1 MSPTELRQRREA
13 LGFTQTGLAKR
24 CRIPLRTWSHWE
36 SGTRPIP
43 NYLTIIIELI
53 EKTNG

>member
-36 SGTRPIP
+36 SGDRPIP
-43 NYLTIIIELI
+43 NYLITILELI
-53 EKTNG
+53 EKTI